1 LIFVGLGLPEVW
13 PSLTSMLIA
22 ALLVGGTYMVV
33 TMLGL
38 REARRAADAEAT
50 SFIAVM
56 TAAFAIGQIVGP
68 LLVSAVAHRPR
79 GFAAALLGA
88 AAVLLLAAVSLWRS
102 ARP

>member
-1 LIFVGLGLPEVW
+1 V
-13 PSLTSMLIA
+13 IA

-38 REARRAADAEAT
+38 REARRVAGAEAT

-68 LLVSAVAHRPR
+68 LLVSAIAHRPH
-79 GFAAALLGA
+79 GFAAALLAA
-88 AAVLLLAAVSLWRS
+88 AAVILLAAISLWRS
-102 ARP
+102 ANPPRGFSRGFEP